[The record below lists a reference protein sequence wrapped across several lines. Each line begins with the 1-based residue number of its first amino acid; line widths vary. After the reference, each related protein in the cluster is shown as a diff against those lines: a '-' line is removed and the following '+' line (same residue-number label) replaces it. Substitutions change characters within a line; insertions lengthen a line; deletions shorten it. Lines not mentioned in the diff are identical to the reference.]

1 MIYKQYYLLSIKYSK
16 ILNIK
21 YINYSNKNELISKI
35 NSLIIINNNLLK
47 YKLLE
52 MDKDINN
59 KKHSKDTAEYLL
71 NLKSLYFD
79 LNKIK
84 EK

>member
-21 YINYSNKNELISKI
+21 YVNYSNKNELISKI

-59 KKHSKDTAEYLL
+59 KKHAKDIAEYLL